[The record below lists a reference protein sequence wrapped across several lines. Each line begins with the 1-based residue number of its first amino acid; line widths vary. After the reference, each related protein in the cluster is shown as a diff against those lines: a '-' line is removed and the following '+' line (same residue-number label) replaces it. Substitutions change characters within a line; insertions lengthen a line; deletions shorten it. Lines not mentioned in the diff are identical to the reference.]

1 MFVETKTMKHV
12 DVRRDDGADLTDRE
26 AVRVAAQA
34 NPGAWQV
41 YDLDRRNYDHVIVV
55 MHEKED
61 E

>member
-26 AVRVAAQA
+26 AVQVAVQA
-34 NPGAWQV
+34 NPGSWQV
-41 YDLDRRNYDHVIVV
+41 YDLDRRNYNHVVV
-55 MHEKED
+55 IMEEEGD